1 MKIKTTDIPEVIRV
15 ILKDGH
21 TFKVRPIGS
30 DDREKLRTFFYR
42 LSPHSRYLRFG
53 YTKEHIS
60 EQELVNFTELNP
72 PDTYAYVGLIGE
84 GDAESIRAVG
94 RWFLEPDKK
103 SAEIAFAVE
112 DDIQAQGIGTALL
125 EKLAEAA
132 GRYKIRKFVAHV
144 LPENT
149 RMLSLFE
156 ESGFLLT
163 KRINEGRYEIIFD
176 LEKQEEFSKRQERR
190 EHTARSAGMRRVV
203 YPKSVVVVGA
213 SRDPESIGGKVF
225 RNLLYSNFSGTIFP
239 VNPNAASI
247 NGVLCYPTIAEV
259 PGNVDLV
266 VIVVPAKMVL
276 DVVDQCGKRGV
287 WGVLVISAGFSEAG
301 DEGKERQRLL
311 REKVLS
317 YGMRCIG
324 PNCLGIINTDPQ
336 VNLNATF
343 APAYPPRGTM
353 SIGTHSGALGLALLD
368 YAKNNNL
375 GIAHFASI
383 GNRVDISSN
392 DLLEFWEDDE
402 NTKVILLYLEAFGN
416 TRRFSRISR
425 RISGKKPIIA
435 VKSGRS
441 EAGSR
446 AASSHTGALAASDVA
461 ADVLFR
467 KAGVIRVDTIEEMF
481 NVAKGLAGQPLPLGP
496 NVAILTNAGGPGVLT
511 ADAAIGWGL
520 EVPPLS
526 AQTQQRLSSF
536 LPKEA
541 AVANPVDMIA
551 SAPGVHFK
559 KALKVLLDAEE
570 IDSIIVVNIPL
581 RAPEE
586 VAAGIRGALEDYRG
600 DKPVL
605 ACFMMS
611 DTTAVRLTLDNG
623 RNIPLYVFP
632 EDAVKALSRAWP
644 YAQYRKLDHG
654 RLVLFADINEDRAR
668 RYLISQNAAM
678 NHGGWLPQEVATGL
692 MKEYGIPVVETRY
705 AESSSEAAEAAND
718 IGFPVVIKLR
728 SSTITHKTDVGGIVL
743 NIQDKAE
750 AEQAF
755 TTIRT
760 RLDKAG
766 HIADFE
772 GVVVQPMLKGGQE
785 VVVGMSN
792 DPVFGPLVMVGM
804 GGVYVELN
812 KDVAFALHPLTDRD
826 PDVMLSQLKSLP
838 LLTGWR
844 GSAPKDMDTL
854 REILL
859 RFSAMIEDFPE
870 ISEME
875 INPLMV
881 FDNQDG
887 CAVVDARILFTSQDF
902 V

>member
-1 MKIKTTDIPEVIRV
+1 MEIKATDIPEVIRV

-30 DDREKLRTFFYR
+30 DDKEKLRDFFYR
-42 LSPHSRYLRFG
+42 MSPQTRYFRFG
-53 YTKEHIS
+53 YTKAHIS
-60 EQELVNFTELNP
+60 EQELDYFTEINP
-72 PDTYAYVGLIGE
+72 PDMYAYVGLSGE
-84 GDAESIRAVG
+84 GDDESIRAVG
-94 RWFLEPDKK
+94 RWFLEPDNR

-112 DDIQAQGIGTALL
+112 DDIQTQGIGTALL
-125 EKLAEAA
+125 EKLAQAA
-132 GRYKIRKFVAHV
+132 VKYKIRKFVAHV

-149 RMLSLFE
+149 RMLSAFE
-156 ESGFLLT
+156 ESGFRLT
-163 KRINEGRYEIIFD
+163 KRVKDGRYEIIFD
-176 LEKQEEFSKRQERR
+176 LEEQEEFSKRQERR
-190 EHTARSAGMRRVV
+190 EHIARSAGMRRIV

-213 SRDPESIGGKVF
+213 SRDPESVGGKVF
-225 RNLLYSNFSGTIFP
+225 RNLLYGNFSGTIFP

-287 WGVLVISAGFSEAG
+287 WGVLIISAGFAEAG
-301 DEGKERQRLL
+301 DEGKERQKQL
-311 REKVLS
+311 REKVFS

-324 PNCLGIINTDPQ
+324 PNCLGIMNTDPQ

-343 APAYPPRGTM
+343 APTNPPRGTL

-402 NTKVILLYLEAFGN
+402 NTRVILLYLETFGN

-425 RISGKKPIIA
+425 RVSRKKPIIA

-441 EAGSR
+441 EVGSR
-446 AASSHTGALAASDVA
+446 AASSHTGALAASDIAV
-461 ADVLFR
+461 DVLFR
-467 KAGVIRVDTIEEMF
+467 KAGIIRVDTIEEMF
-481 NVAKGLAGQPLPLGP
+481 NVAKGLAHQPLPLGP
-496 NVAILTNAGGPGVLT
+496 RVAILTNAGGPGVLA

-520 EVPPLS
+520 DVPTLSVGTQQKLS
-526 AQTQQRLSSF
+526 AF

-541 AVANPVDMIA
+541 AIANPIDMIA
-551 SAPGVHFK
+551 SAPGDHFE
-559 KALKVLLDAEE
+559 KALNVLLEAEE
-570 IDSIIVVNIPL
+570 IDSVIVINIPL

-586 VAAGIRGALEDYRG
+586 VAAGIRRAMEDYQG

-611 DTTAVRLTLDNG
+611 ETGAVRLTLDSG
-623 RNIPLYVFP
+623 RSIPLYVFP

-644 YAQYRKLDHG
+644 YAQYRKIDPG
-654 RLVLFADINEDRAR
+654 NTVVFADINEERAR
-668 RYLISQNAAM
+668 HYLASQNAAM
-678 NHGGWLPQEVATGL
+678 KQGGWLPQNVAAGL
-692 MKEYGIPVVETRY
+692 LKEYGIPVLEMRH
-705 AESSSEAAEAAND
+705 ADSASDAAKASVD
-718 IGFPVVIKLR
+718 IGFPVAMKLH

-743 NIQDKAE
+743 NIQNQSE

-755 TTIRT
+755 MAIRN
-760 RLDKAG
+760 RLDEAG
-766 HIADFE
+766 LSAAFE
-772 GVVVQPMLKGGQE
+772 GVVIQPMLTGGQE
-785 VVVGMSN
+785 VIVGMSH

-804 GGVYVELN
+804 GGIYVELN
-812 KDVAFALHPLTDRD
+812 KDVAFALHPLNDKD
-826 PDVMLSQLKSLP
+826 PDVMFSQLKSLP

-844 GSAPKDMDTL
+844 GSLPKDLDIL

-870 ISEME
+870 ILEME

-881 FDNQDG
+881 FDKGAG
-887 CAVVDARILFTSQDF
+887 CAVVDARILFSAEEGA
-902 V
+902 